1 MQLSVPKKSFAGL
14 CGILICL
21 YGCGADEATT
31 SETASPGPGAGA
43 GTARPAELDP
53 CALVSQAEIEEIVGR
68 PVATPEPSTT
78 PAGSSLTYYSCSS
91 HDVHI
96 NVESWSNAGDAKSSF
111 EMGTPY
117 PPLDGLGHPARNTQP
132 IGDVDV
138 LVDRFVLSVDLFL
151 GMDKAAELEAATEIA
166 RIAIGRMP

>member
-14 CGILICL
+14 FGILICL
-21 YGCGADEATT
+21 SGCGADEATT

-43 GTARPAELDP
+43 GTARAAELDP

-68 PVATPEPSTT
+68 PVAAPEPSTT
-78 PAGSSLTYYSCSS
+78 PAGSSLIYYGCSS

-96 NVESWSNAGDAKSSF
+96 NVESWSRADDARSSF

-138 LVDRFVLSVDLFL
+138 LVDEFVLSVDLFL
-151 GMDKAAELEAATEIA
+151 GMDKDAELAAATEIA

>member
-1 MQLSVPKKSFAGL
+1 MLLSVPKTSLAGL

-21 YGCGADEATT
+21 AGCGGDEAPT
-31 SETASPGPGAGA
+31 SETASPATDTA
-43 GTARPAELDP
+43 AARPAELDP
-53 CALVSQAEIEEIVGR
+53 CALVSQAEIEAIVGR
-68 PVATPEPSTT
+68 AVATPEPSTT
-78 PAGSSLTYYSCSS
+78 PAGTSLTYYSCSS

-96 NVESWSNAGDAKSSF
+96 NVESWGSAEDAKSSF

-151 GMDKAAELEAATEIA
+151 SADRDAELAAATEIA
-166 RIAIGRMP
+166 RIAIERMP